1 MSAKYLG
8 EPACAD
14 TLSRANTRVAEFAF
28 RRVSFVLNGVATPSE
43 LAGDR
48 TVTPFNIGESVS
60 LSDFT
65 IDEAES
71 LASGFRSADRNTSP
85 THAWSEAAVDDV
97 VTSLF
102 RGPRDEPN
110 LAFVDSMLTAR
121 LARGHSA
128 ADVVVA

>member
-8 EPACAD
+8 EPRRAD
-14 TLSRANTRVAEFAF
+14 TLSRAKTRVAESAF

-43 LAGDR
+43 LARDR

-71 LASGFRSADRNTSP
+71 LLRDPICRPEQAANCSAGS
-85 THAWSEAAVDDV
+85 
-97 VTSLF
+97 
-102 RGPRDEPN
+102 
-110 LAFVDSMLTAR
+110 
-121 LARGHSA
+121 
-128 ADVVVA
+128 